1 MQRLTLLAQLMPNA
15 EVCED
20 DQLIALDFMDGP
32 TALRVAVRVDRVPD
46 WFALVGML
54 KEFGAYV
61 KRYQFYGSGN
71 FPEVQTLCLDFEDG
85 YRDRANKGHDS
96 LFHASRDLRSGTR
109 N

>member
-1 MQRLTLLAQLMPNA
+1 MKRLRLLAKLMPNA
-15 EVCED
+15 KVCEN
-20 DQLIALDFMDGP
+20 DQMKSIDFMDGP

-61 KRYQFYGSGN
+61 KRYQFDQRFE
-71 FPEVQTLCLDFEDG
+71 FPEVQTLSLDFEDG
-85 YRDRANKGHDS
+85 YRDRANKGHDR
-96 LFHASRDLRSGTR
+96 LFFASSDLQFGPR